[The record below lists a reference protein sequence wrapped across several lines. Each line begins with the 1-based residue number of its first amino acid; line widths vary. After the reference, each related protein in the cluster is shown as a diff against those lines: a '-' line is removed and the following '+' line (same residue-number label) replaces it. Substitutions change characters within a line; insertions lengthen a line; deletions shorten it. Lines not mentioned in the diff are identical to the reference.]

1 MPRSWIVRT
10 AAALTVPAIVLG
22 TSSPAL
28 AGDTWVSL
36 TNSYTGVAAM
46 QHVDDGDKFRV
57 HDQLK
62 DGRGAKGYLYV
73 FLSPAEK
80 SLIAT
85 KYNGN
90 GAGTYTEFEYDVLTG
105 LTYSM
110 IICSVTSS
118 SDSSMSRCA
127 PSGWSGK
134 TFTE

>member
-1 MPRSWIVRT
+1 MSRKWFIRA
-10 AAALTVPAIVLG
+10 AAALTAPAIVFG
-22 TSSPAL
+22 TSTPAF

-36 TNSYTGVAAM
+36 VNSYTGVAAM

-57 HDQLK
+57 YDQLK

-73 FLSPAEK
+73 WISPTDR

-90 GAGTYTEFEYDVLTG
+90 GAGTYTEFQYNVLEG

-110 IICSVTSS
+110 VICSVTSS
-118 SDSSMSRCA
+118 GDTSMSRCA
-127 PSGWSGK
+127 PNAWPGK